1 MSSSDVPCSPLDAS
15 SFAYVVGIDVGSQAY
30 VYSVLQ
36 PDKRTIVKPT
46 EVAKRD
52 TGFVQLHASL
62 SQLGVPPQRILIG
75 LEATSRYSENL
86 YQFLKAQSYVLCL
99 LHPRQTHQSA
109 QQRGLRPVVGAVLHV

>member
-1 MSSSDVPCSPLDAS
+1 
-15 SFAYVVGIDVGSQAY
+15 VGSQAY

-75 LEATSRYSENL
+75 LEAAFIFGHLQYRSL
-86 YQFLKAQSYVLCL
+86 I
-99 LHPRQTHQSA
+99 
-109 QQRGLRPVVGAVLHV
+109 RGLAGAQGCLDRLLEGFFPSVQKLRI